1 MRILMV
7 CLGNICRSPLAQG
20 ILEHVLK
27 VSNIQAYVDSAGTQA
42 YHAGESPDIRSEDI
56 ARKHGIDISNQRA
69 RKFEIQDFD
78 NFDRI
83 YVMDSENYSNIASL
97 ARNEKDREKVKMIMN
112 EVYPGQNRQVPDP
125 YYGGKDGFE
134 KVFQML
140 SLASD
145 KIVEQYKTPKK

>member
-83 YVMDSENYSNIASL
+83 YVMDSENFSNIASL

>member
-1 MRILMV
+1 MV

-83 YVMDSENYSNIASL
+83 YVMDSENFSNIASL